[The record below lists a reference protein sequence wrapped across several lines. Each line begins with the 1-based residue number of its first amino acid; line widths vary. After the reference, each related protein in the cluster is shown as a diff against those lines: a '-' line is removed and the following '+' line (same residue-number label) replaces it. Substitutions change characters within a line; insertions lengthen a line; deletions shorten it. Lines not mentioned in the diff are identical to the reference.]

1 MWGVHSFKKVTQAKI
16 HRQKKSCDRP
26 PLEICLEDKMKFW
39 KDKDGK
45 KLTFKE
51 FMVRWKLGIEG
62 ITPLQ
67 QVKGQ
72 LNSTYIMLIGIACGF
87 VISLFGFK
95 NLWWL
100 SIILGAAFFNT
111 LISALGLFQKKIAF
125 DRLNELIKGGEND
138 IL

>member
-1 MWGVHSFKKVTQAKI
+1 
-16 HRQKKSCDRP
+16 
-26 PLEICLEDKMKFW
+26 MKFW

-51 FMVRWKLGIEG
+51 FMARWKQGIEG

-72 LNSTYIMLIGIACGF
+72 LNSTYIMLIGISCGF

-111 LISALGLFQKKIAF
+111 LISALGLFQKKIALERI
-125 DRLNELIKGGEND
+125 DDLIKGGRE
-138 IL
+138 